1 MVCLCVVGLGRC
13 TAHLS
18 VMVFLGTSL
27 LCPPCSARREV
38 KRQLSAHCSG
48 AFPMPQAALKL
59 SAKLGRSGI
68 GQQEPG
74 REKKKK
80 KHKSSPPGAS
90 FGCPPRGFLRL
101 FPRGTYAA
109 LLAAM
114 IVIRPLGTG
123 SEERGEES

>member
-80 KHKSSPPGAS
+80 KTQKLSAGS
-90 FGCPPRGFLRL
+90 FLRL
-101 FPRGTYAA
+101 PAEGLPSA
-109 LLAAM
+109 LPPWH
-114 IVIRPLGTG
+114 ICCPLGRHD
-123 SEERGEES
+123 SD